1 MGLEEAPCR
10 NVSDRSPDGI
20 KSKNGAT
27 RADEVGK
34 SPQEF
39 SLTVHHLAH
48 VTDRPRPAVRAGG
61 IMGATIN
68 HSCRLDRSGNDGT
81 NGCSWLI

>member
-1 MGLEEAPCR
+1 VRRGPMKLANPR
-10 NVSDRSPDGI
+10 NL
-20 KSKNGAT
+20 
-27 RADEVGK
+27 
-34 SPQEF
+34 EF